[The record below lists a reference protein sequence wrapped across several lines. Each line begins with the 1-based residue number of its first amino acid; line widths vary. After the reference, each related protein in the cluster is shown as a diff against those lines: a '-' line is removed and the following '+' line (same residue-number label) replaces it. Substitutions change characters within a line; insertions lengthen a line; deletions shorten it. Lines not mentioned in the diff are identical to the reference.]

1 MDMMNNQPRPQQP
14 KVENPL
20 TEAQKEQ
27 QLLQVG

>member
-1 MDMMNNQPRPQQP
+1 MMSNNQPRAQQP
-14 KVENPL
+14 KIENPL